1 MENYGTIWV
10 CVDCMLHHANG
21 ECGNCYEGHGE
32 EPLNKIDGDFH
43 VVMGMAYEEHSCG
56 RELHAAYRAGDGE
69 PPPDADLECDCET
82 NTYSTSQCEGC
93 GSYLHGE
100 RHAMTL
106 FKETERTY
114 KVIRHFYHSNRKFTV
129 KTGLTLKEA
138 QEHCNDPETS
148 SSTCTSPAGK
158 RRTRRSGPWFDG
170 WTEEK

>member
-21 ECGNCYEGHGE
+21 ECGNCHEGHDE
-32 EPLNKIDGDFH
+32 EPLNRIDGDFH
-43 VVMGMAYEEHSCG
+43 VAMGMAWGEHDC
-56 RELHAAYRAGDGE
+56 EPDEQTGE
-69 PPPDADLECDCET
+69 CECDCEM

-106 FKETERTY
+106 LKETERTY
-114 KVIRHFYHSNRKFTV
+114 KVIRHFYHSNRKFTI